1 MTTEQKIQFIKVK
14 REEKFQARLNNDHM
28 TATKLEKKIDEEM
41 KQAGFDSWILSMDE
55 QFLPKIIKSGFAELK
70 NNRQSI

>member
-1 MTTEQKIQFIKVK
+1 MTTEQKIQFIKDK
-14 REEKFQARLNNDHM
+14 REEKYQARLNNDHI
-28 TATKLEKKIDEEM
+28 TATKLEIQIDEEM
-41 KQAGFDSWILSMDE
+41 KRAGFDSWILSMDE